1 VWWYISTTPPLQ
13 SLRQEDLEFKAI
25 QDKFQISLGYIV
37 TPCLKKKKK
46 RKERGKRCGGEG
58 SKLIWDPGIN
68 EG

>member
-46 RKERGKRCGGEG
+46 KRKRKKVWG
-58 SKLIWDPGIN
+58 
-68 EG
+68 